1 MTKGLIVYGI
11 AVALMVTSFF
21 LPPMGIID
29 GSVLMGVGILLAGY
43 QLMFGHSIKEIT
55 IDRNGVHIETHNKG
69 EEDNETK

>member
-1 MTKGLIVYGI
+1 MKQGLIVYGI
-11 AVALMVTSFF
+11 ALALMVTSFF

-69 EEDNETK
+69 EEDNE